1 MTFWGAAMPDQD
13 YRQTI
18 VDEEHLKL
26 LAVGYWVAGGMATFF
41 SLFGLFYV
49 CMGAVFAASFA
60 KIPATSVP
68 PNQPPPAFLPW
79 IFVGIGLAIFLAA
92 ATFAALRFWTAVC
105 LKRRT
110 SRTFCLVVAAL
121 TCLEFPYGTTLGVFT
136 FIVLGKPSV
145 IQLFG
150 ESLATP
156 PTVRST

>member
-1 MTFWGAAMPDQD
+1 MAEQD
-13 YRQTI
+13 FRQTI
-18 VDEEHLKL
+18 VHEEHLRL
-26 LAVGYWVAGGMATFF
+26 LAIGYWVAGGMAALF

-49 CMGAVFAASFA
+49 CMGAMFAASFA

-68 PNQPPPAFLPW
+68 PNQPPAAFLPW
-79 IFVGIGLAIFLAA
+79 IFVGIGLAIFLAG

-105 LKRRT
+105 LKRRS

-145 IQLFG
+145 IQMFG
-150 ESLATP
+150 ASLVAP
-156 PTVRST
+156 PPVRST

>member
-1 MTFWGAAMPDQD
+1 MPDQD

-26 LAVGYWVAGGMATFF
+26 LAVGYWVAGGMAAFF
-41 SLFGLFYV
+41 SLLGLFYV

-60 KIPATSVP
+60 KIPATSVA
-68 PNQPPPAFLPW
+68 PNQPPPAFVPW
-79 IFVGIGLAIFLAA
+79 IFVDFGLAIFLAA